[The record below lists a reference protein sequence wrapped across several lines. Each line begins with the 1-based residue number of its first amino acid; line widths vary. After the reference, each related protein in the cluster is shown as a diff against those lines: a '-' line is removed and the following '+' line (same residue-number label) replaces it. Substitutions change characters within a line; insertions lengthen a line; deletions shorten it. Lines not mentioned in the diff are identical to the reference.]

1 MLPIA
6 AAALVGLALVHQA
19 SRIGDRYFDPDE
31 FQHLH
36 AAWCVSQGMVPYAD
50 FFEHHTPAL
59 SYVLAPILSLLDVEA
74 SADRAVAALFLAR
87 FAMGLVALVIVAL
100 TFSLARAVWD
110 RTTAWAAVTFLAT
123 TLMFQ
128 AKTLEVRPDSLSV
141 ACLLLSLLLL
151 VRALGPSSPDGRT
164 ARRLLVGAGL
174 AAGIAILFTQKVL
187 FALPGLAGAAL
198 WSALGRPLK
207 TSLVACLEHA
217 ALFGAGVVV
226 PLAATAAFF
235 AAQGA
240 LGPFVELNL
249 FYNLRWDARFSP
261 LLTAGTLIRQ
271 NPLTVAFGVAGLAV
285 VTARAWLRRRRGRRG
300 EIAIVFG
307 ALSVGAGALV
317 IPAPWPQYFLMGLP
331 LLAILAGRFVVLG
344 AGLVSRARSWPR
356 DATATVVLVAVSLPS
371 LGVMAFAAHRS
382 AREQLEAIRYV
393 MDHTRPD
400 QTVLDGATGYGVF
413 RPHAFFYGLLNWE
426 LRAML
431 SADETS
437 RLVDDLRSGRIAP
450 QIVALDDD
458 LAYLSEELRAYVE
471 ENYSPAGISGLW
483 MRRDDLTSNLPPPAN

>member
-1 MLPIA
+1 
-6 AAALVGLALVHQA
+6 
-19 SRIGDRYFDPDE
+19 
-31 FQHLH
+31 
-36 AAWCVSQGMVPYAD
+36 
-50 FFEHHTPAL
+50 
-59 SYVLAPILSLLDVEA
+59 
-74 SADRAVAALFLAR
+74 
-87 FAMGLVALVIVAL
+87 
-100 TFSLARAVWD
+100 
-110 RTTAWAAVTFLAT
+110 
-123 TLMFQ
+123 
-128 AKTLEVRPDSLSV
+128 
-141 ACLLLSLLLL
+141 
-151 VRALGPSSPDGRT
+151 
-164 ARRLLVGAGL
+164 
-174 AAGIAILFTQKVL
+174 
-187 FALPGLAGAAL
+187 
-198 WSALGRPLK
+198 
-207 TSLVACLEHA
+207 
-217 ALFGAGVVV
+217 
-226 PLAATAAFF
+226 
-235 AAQGA
+235 
-240 LGPFVELNL
+240 
-249 FYNLRWDARFSP
+249 
-261 LLTAGTLIRQ
+261 
-271 NPLTVAFGVAGLAV
+271 VAFGVAGLAV